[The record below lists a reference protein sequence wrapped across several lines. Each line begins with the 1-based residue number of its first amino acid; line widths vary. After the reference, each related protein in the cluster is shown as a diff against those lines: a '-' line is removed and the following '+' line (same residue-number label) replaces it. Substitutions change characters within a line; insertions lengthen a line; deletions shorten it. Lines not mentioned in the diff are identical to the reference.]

1 MKSNKDIKKT
11 DPNNFSGQLETIVV
25 SKKYFSNMQKMMNR
39 LLPKLHIENVSV
51 LREFLSVYDWMDAE
65 KVEKESSNHKDIR
78 FSSHQGFDT
87 KNDSNFKRVGEKDV
101 QSSTAQNDRGQPRM
115 AFGRRPR
122 IWNH

>member
-11 DPNNFSGQLETIVV
+11 DSNSFSGQLETIVV

-65 KVEKESSNHKDIR
+65 KVEKESSKYIIDED
-78 FSSHQGFDT
+78 G
-87 KNDSNFKRVGEKDV
+87 
-101 QSSTAQNDRGQPRM
+101 SSTHQP
-115 AFGRRPR
+115 
-122 IWNH
+122 